1 VCLPLLPGN
10 DLRRS
15 HRLAILRATIPFI
28 VHGFEDFAHPLFAG
42 PGARGRDDFQ
52 EVNRFHAAGKSVMEF
67 DKWDCPEHV
76 SGLVHFV
83 QGGVDFIFSV
93 LTGR

>member
-1 VCLPLLPGN
+1 M
-10 DLRRS
+10 
-15 HRLAILRATIPFI
+15 
-28 VHGFEDFAHPLFAG
+28 
-42 PGARGRDDFQ
+42 
-52 EVNRFHAAGKSVMEF
+52 NRFHAAGKSVMEF